1 MLKPQ
6 SIVRLAG
13 LFVLLVAGFIV
24 FLGGYLWLE
33 MERVSGQIRA
43 REVLSA
49 SSEVEAGL
57 AEMRQRATRMAQ
69 ALALWDETRQQL
81 SFSEYYQLWRDDRVR
96 DAGMISDKVAGVAL
110 YDKQGRIL
118 APSHPDRPMLAKL
131 PGEALQGVTTALLQR
146 ENGGSRFSLF
156 VPVHADPD
164 HRILLGHVGIKFDFT
179 GELRRAHAYQ
189 FADLSRLRLDLPEGG
204 TVDLDQAISHLR
216 FSIRPNPD
224 LASFHDLFRASL
236 TRLVVVILLL
246 LFTAAWLLGR
256 LLVRPLRALSD
267 EIDNLREPGGS
278 LPYKPAQASPLPI
291 LELENVRR
299 SFNDYQARLSEL
311 HSDLEQNSR
320 DFYDQARR
328 DALTGAFNRRAFDED
343 WKSLGE
349 DRRLGRVA
357 LLLFDCDHFKAI
369 NDTYGHQV
377 GDVVIQSIA
386 GALQHALRAD
396 DRLYR
401 LGGDEFATMLRDAD
415 TLRAERV
422 AERCIEQVLSQ
433 DFRAHGMS
441 EPTTISIGIALSE
454 GDGMTLHE
462 LQKRADLA
470 MYTAKR
476 PGSRKLVFYSEDM
489 GGMAALVANKE
500 ISAVFQ
506 AIENPD
512 LIELHYQSVMSLPM
526 ATKEYVEA
534 LARIRFEGELIGPG
548 AIFPIVQA
556 RNLDTE
562 FDLAVLRALDRD
574 LTQGRLPAGQGVSV
588 NLSAPSIVHA
598 KVVAALAELIRAH
611 PGRKI
616 VVEITETALIT
627 QIEIASDNI
636 RRLREAGCLVALDD
650 FGSGY
655 SSLRYL
661 ASMPVDLVK
670 FDISMVRLLDS
681 GDRRQQLMMEDI
693 SSLVVTSGYRMVAEG
708 VETRELLDKVIRLG
722 FSHAQGY
729 YFDQPQAPA
738 AWEAREQGSHLV
750 TPLRESATEAATA
763 TTAPST

>member
-1 MLKPQ
+1 MMKPQ
-6 SIVRLAG
+6 SISRLAG

-24 FLGGYLWLE
+24 LLGGYIWLE
-33 MERVSGQIRA
+33 MEQLSTEIRA
-43 REVLSA
+43 REEQSA
-49 SSEVEAGL
+49 HMEVVEGL
-57 AEMRQRATRMAQ
+57 AEMQHRATQIAQ
-69 ALALWDETRQQL
+69 TLALWDETRQQL
-81 SFSEYYQLWRDDRVR
+81 SFPEYYTLWRDTRTR
-96 DAGMISDKVAGVAL
+96 DAGMISDQVEGVAL
-110 YDKQGRIL
+110 YDKRGRIL
-118 APSHPDRPMLAKL
+118 APARADSPMPADLPRPAPITRLRRESGKSH
-131 PGEALQGVTTALLQR
+131 LLIVQ
-146 ENGGSRFSLF
+146 
-156 VPVHADPD
+156 PVYADPD
-164 HRILLGHVGIKFDFT
+164 RRILLGNIVVKFDFT
-179 GELRRAHAYQ
+179 TELTRSRAYQ
-189 FADLSRLRLDLPEGG
+189 FADLSQMRLDLPENSS
-204 TVDLDQAISHLR
+204 VNLEQAIKHLR
-216 FSIRPNPD
+216 FATRPNPD

-236 TRLVVVILLL
+236 IRLVIVILILLL
-246 LFTAAWLLGR
+246 LAAWLLGR
-256 LLVRPLRALSD
+256 LLVKPLHALSD
-267 EIDNLREPGGS
+267 DIDNLREPGGS
-278 LPYKPAQASPLPI
+278 LPHKSAQASPLPI

-349 DRRLGRVA
+349 DRRLGSVA

-377 GDVVIQSIA
+377 GDLVIQGIA
-386 GALQHALRAD
+386 NALQHALRAD
-396 DRLYR
+396 DRMYR
-401 LGGDEFATMLRDAD
+401 LGGDEFATVLRDAD
-415 TLRAERV
+415 ALRAERV
-422 AERCIEQVLSQ
+422 AERCIEQVLGQ

-441 EPTTISIGIALSE
+441 EPTTISIGISLSE
-454 GDGMTLHE
+454 GDGITLHE

-526 ATKEYVEA
+526 AQKEYVEA
-534 LARIRFEGELIGPG
+534 LTRIRFEGELIGPA

-556 RNLDTE
+556 RNLDME

-574 LTQGRLPAGQGVSV
+574 LTRGRLPAGQGVSV
-588 NLSAPSIVHA
+588 NLSAPSIVNS
-598 KVVAALAELIRAH
+598 KVVDALLEMIRTH

-616 VVEITETALIT
+616 VVEITETALIS
-627 QIEIASDNI
+627 QIKIASDNI
-636 RRLREAGCLVALDD
+636 CRLRDAGCLVALDD

-661 ASMPVDLVK
+661 TSMPVDLVK

-693 SSLVVTSGYRMVAEG
+693 SSLVVTAGYRMVAEG
-708 VETRELLDKVIRLG
+708 VESRELLDKVIRLG

-729 YFDQPQAPA
+729 YFDKPQAPD
-738 AWEAREQGSHLV
+738 
-750 TPLRESATEAATA
+750 
-763 TTAPST
+763 

>member
-1 MLKPQ
+1 MKPQ
-6 SIVRLAG
+6 SISRLAG
-13 LFVLLVAGFIV
+13 LFVLLVAGFILL
-24 FLGGYLWLE
+24 LGGYMWLE
-33 MERVSGQIRA
+33 MERVSAEIRA
-43 REVLSA
+43 REELSA
-49 SSEVEAGL
+49 RTEVVEGL
-57 AEMRQRATRMAQ
+57 AELQHRARGMAQ

-81 SFSEYYQLWRDDRVR
+81 SFTEYYTLWRDSRTR
-96 DAGMISDKVAGVAL
+96 DAGMISDEVEGVAL
-110 YDKQGRIL
+110 YDKRGHIL
-118 APSHPDRPMLAKL
+118 APARPDSPMLDKL
-131 PGEALQGVTTALLQR
+131 PGPPPLALLQR
-146 ENGGSRFSLF
+146 ETSGSHLYMFL
-156 VPVHADPD
+156 PVHADPD
-164 HRILLGHVGIKFDFT
+164 RRILLGHVGIKLDFT
-179 GELRRAHAYQ
+179 VGLLRARAYQ
-189 FADLSRLRLDLPEGG
+189 FADLTHLQVDLPPGSA
-204 TVDLDQAISHLR
+204 LNLAQAAGHLR
-216 FSIRPNPD
+216 FATRLNPD

-236 TRLVVVILLL
+236 IRLVIVILIL
-246 LFTAAWLLGR
+246 LFLAAWLLGR

-267 EIDNLREPGGS
+267 EIDSLREPGGS
-278 LPYKPAQASPLPI
+278 LPNKPARASPLPI

-299 SFNDYQARLSEL
+299 SFSDYQARLSEL
-311 HSDLEQNSR
+311 HGNLEQNSR

-349 DRRLGRVA
+349 DRRLGRMA

-377 GDVVIQSIA
+377 GDLVIQKIA
-386 GALQHALRAD
+386 DALQQALRAQ
-396 DRLYR
+396 DRMYR
-401 LGGDEFATMLRDAD
+401 LGGDEFATLLRDAD
-415 TLRAERV
+415 AQRAERV
-422 AERCIEQVLSQ
+422 AERCIEHVLGQ
-433 DFRAHGMS
+433 DFRQYGMS

-454 GDGMTLHE
+454 GDGLTLHE

-489 GGMAALVANKE
+489 GGMAALVGNKE

-526 ATKEYVEA
+526 AQKEYVEA
-534 LARIRFEGELIGPG
+534 LTRIRFEGELIGPG

-556 RNLDTE
+556 RNLDME
-562 FDLAVLRALDRD
+562 FDLAVLRALERD
-574 LTQGRLPAGQGVSV
+574 LTRGRLPAGQGVSV
-588 NLSAPSIVHA
+588 NLSAPSIVNA
-598 KVVAALAELIRAH
+598 KVIDAMVGLIRHH

-616 VVEITETALIT
+616 VAEITETALIT
-627 QIEIASDNI
+627 QIEVASDNI

-661 ASMPVDLVK
+661 ATMPVDLVK

-681 GDRRQQLMMEDI
+681 GERRQQLMMEDI
-693 SSLVVTSGYRMVAEG
+693 SNLVLTAGYQMVAEG
-708 VETRELLDKVIRLG
+708 VETRELLDKVISLG

-729 YFDQPQAPA
+729 YFDKPQAPA
-738 AWEAREQGSHLV
+738 
-750 TPLRESATEAATA
+750 
-763 TTAPST
+763 